1 MRTATKYILTCVCK
15 RCVFNP
21 SLKFYLFLYRLA
33 LSSAAALPPVY
44 LTGKNLSKIKL
55 ENKFYKDELNK

>member
-1 MRTATKYILTCVCK
+1 MRTATKYILICVCK

-21 SLKFYLFLYRLA
+21 SLKFNLFLQLA